1 MLCNP
6 VYIIKQFI
14 TSKPTSLDVIGFSI
28 ASPCLTSTK
37 AMPSESRPRRLCL
50 RTWFID
56 FLGSVSYPSCSME
69 QSIQFYD
76 ILFSK
81 IINFFLPLFW
91 LRSAPWPPLITGP
104 GDFFHWLS
112 VAFYHQSQII
122 TGELFF
128 GQSFLLICRIRNY
141 WLVINISFNLQALT
155 STILSDNQEPKAPAA
170 VAAVIKAPSYY
181 VTPVAD

>member
-81 IINFFLPLFW
+81 IIIFFLPLW

-104 GDFFHWLS
+104 GDFFTD
-112 VAFYHQSQII
+112 YHQSQII

-128 GQSFLLICRIRNY
+128 GQSFLLLCRIRIY
-141 WLVINISFNLQALT
+141 WLVINISFNFQA
-155 STILSDNQEPKAPAA
+155 SSSDFH
-170 VAAVIKAPSYY
+170 YY
-181 VTPVAD
+181 PQWQSGTHGSCRCCRCHKSPELLRDPGCWLV